1 MAPLRNRRDHPNLPD
16 RPPGVRSTRKRPI
29 ILLVVGSLVASLAVQ
44 SITADPAAA
53 QTADL
58 CDTLDSVQ
66 FSDVG
71 DLDYGAAYILCMKA
85 LGLSVGKGGGEYGPD
100 DLLTRGQM
108 ATFLVRLWQ
117 DVLDRGC
124 PDIDHP
130 FEDVKSSSTHAT
142 AIRCLYGLGITK
154 GTGPTTYEPST
165 DLKASQISRFLV
177 RVWELLGH
185 TCASGESE
193 LARAGACLTA
203 LHVTPDA
210 REATSGDRV
219 TRAQMAVYLIGLW
232 HNASGAGAP
241 PPPPFRPGGATPGRE
256 AGYSSL
262 NACRPDGPN
271 AGRSDAVTA
280 GFPLPSWAAPAT
292 GAFRVAVLFADFPDA
307 RASSTDLAGIEGNLA
322 ETEFYLETMS
332 GRRLDVRFYPQPG
345 WFTARMGW
353 REYLEDVGED
363 RLISDEIVEETALT
377 AEQLAGFDGAAYDSL
392 MVVLPRSQFGGGL
405 ANTGHSI
412 GNAAGVALWTLI
424 NTEKKDQAPAES
436 RDRDWW
442 FVAAHELAH
451 NMGLADLYPYDPDVR
466 VTPDP
471 PRNREWV
478 RFEVGLMG
486 LEVSFPAPRDA
497 YPYEV
502 DWPPEYMDQT
512 DYDRRLV
519 AREML
524 TWSRWQLG
532 WLDEA
537 RVTCLAGVTDQTVEL
552 VPLGAPGGG
561 IAMVAI
567 PHHADDRLVIVVE
580 SRRRVRYDRPETV
593 SGLGD
598 GDVPYTYTDHSL
610 PGEGVMVYLVRADRR
625 SGELPLLLGS
635 DSGEGETDGLPVMAR
650 GARWWLGEPGTA
662 DGHYQIEVVSS
673 SHRTDT
679 IRVTFTP

>member
-1 MAPLRNRRDHPNLPD
+1 M
-16 RPPGVRSTRKRPI
+16 RSARKPI
-29 ILLVVGSLVASLAVQ
+29 ILLVVGSLAASLAVQ
-44 SITADPAAA
+44 SITADPAVA

-58 CDTLDSVQ
+58 CDTLDSAQ

-117 DVLDRGC
+117 DVLGGGC
-124 PDIDHP
+124 PEMDHP
-130 FEDVKSSSTHAT
+130 FVDVTPSSTHA
-142 AIRCLYGLGITK
+142 ADIRCLYGLGITK
-154 GTGPTTYEPST
+154 GTSPTTYAPST
-165 DLKASQISRFLV
+165 HLKASQISRFLV
-177 RVWELLGH
+177 RLWELLGN
-185 TCASGESE
+185 TCPSGESQ
-193 LARAGACLTA
+193 LARDGACLTA

-219 TRAQMAVYLIGLW
+219 TRAQMAVYVIGLW
-232 HNASGAGAP
+232 HNAVGAGAP
-241 PPPPFRPGGATPGRE
+241 PPPPFRPGDGAPGGE
-256 AGYSSL
+256 AGSSSPD
-262 NACRPDGPN
+262 ACRPDGPN

-280 GFPLPSWAAPAT
+280 GFPLPSWAAPAM
-292 GAFRVAVLFADFPDA
+292 GSFRVAVLFADFPDA
-307 RASSTDLAGIEGNLA
+307 RASSADHAGIEG
-322 ETEFYLETMS
+322 S
-332 GRRLDVRFYPQPG
+332 LDVRFCPQPG

-363 RLISDEIVEETALT
+363 LLISDEIVKETALT
-377 AEQLAGFDGAAYDSL
+377 AEQVAGFDGAAYDSL
-392 MVVLPRSQFGGGL
+392 MVVLPRSLFGGGL
-405 ANTGHSI
+405 ANAGHSI
-412 GNAAGVALWTLI
+412 GNAAGVALWVLI

-451 NMGLADLYPYDPDVR
+451 NLGLADLYPYDPDVR

-537 RVTCLAGVTDQTVEL
+537 RMTCLAGFTDQTVDL

-580 SRRRVRYDRPETV
+580 SRRPVRYDRPEAV

-610 PGEGVMVYLVRADRR
+610 PGEGVMVYLVRADRH

-635 DSGEGETDGLPVMAR
+635 DSGEGEMDGLPVMAR
-650 GARWWLGEPGTA
+650 GAKWWLGEPGTA
-662 DGHYQIEVVSS
+662 NGRYQIEVVSS
-673 SHRTDT
+673 SYRTDT